1 MWTLPWNK
9 KSDSNLEQ
17 KYSDLEQKHNA
28 LSREFAE
35 AREQQIATGEILRV
49 IARSPTEL
57 QPVLDAV
64 AENAARLCD
73 SYDAQIYRLEG
84 ETVRKVATYGAIGTA
99 LELGETRV
107 LSHGSASGRAIL
119 DRQTIHIH
127 DMLAQRLAAR
137 GKRTHAQEFD

>member
-17 KYSDLEQKHNA
+17 KYEE

-35 AREQQIATGEILRV
+35 AIAQQTAMSEILRV

-64 AENAARLCD
+64 AENAAD
-73 SYDAQIYRLEG
+73 SIQP
-84 ETVRKVATYGAIGTA
+84 VR
-99 LELGETRV
+99 
-107 LSHGSASGRAIL
+107 
-119 DRQTIHIH
+119 
-127 DMLAQRLAAR
+127 
-137 GKRTHAQEFD
+137 